1 MTATADRD
9 PAAPDARAANL
20 TVAALRLALLP
31 IALVALSGRHGDLG
45 VDLYPYLVVVLAVY
59 GVAMLALGLRRDRP
73 PPAPLAQALVDLVLI
88 SALVYTSGGAS
99 SPLRFAFYVLPI
111 IAALRLSPVLT
122 ACWTALALIAYL
134 VVTIPHPGTRL
145 PADEKLIV
153 TESLTLL
160 WVGAAAVM
168 VSTLVG
174 RRARRFAALAASRRE
189 LVQQLLDA
197 EARERRRL
205 AQVLHD
211 GAIQNVL
218 LARQEVTDL
227 QRGVDGA
234 GERAKDA
241 LDETHQQLRDE
252 VFAMHPV
259 GLERAGCAAVLQH
272 FGDEAARRGRFT
284 ARVRVEPAVA
294 QTHDALLFASAREL
308 LTNAAKHA
316 HATHVD
322 VALGADNGS
331 LRLRISDDGVGFA
344 PERLSQAVAGGHV
357 GLAVIGERIR
367 AVGGELA
374 IDSVQGRGTTITA
387 TIPSPPPTPR

>member
-1 MTATADRD
+1 MSASAQRD

-20 TVAALRLALLP
+20 AIAALRLALVP
-31 IALVALSGRHGDLG
+31 IALVALSNRQRDLG
-45 VDLYPYLVVVLAVY
+45 VDLYPYLVVALAIY
-59 GVAMLALGLRRDRP
+59 GLAMLALGLRRDRT

-88 SALVYTSGGAS
+88 AALVYTSGGAT

-111 IAALRLSPVLT
+111 IAALRLSPMLT
-122 ACWTALALIAYL
+122 AGWTGLALVAYL
-134 VVTIPHPGTRL
+134 MVTIPHPGSRL
-145 PADEKLIV
+145 PADTKLIV
-153 TESLTLL
+153 EESLTLI

-174 RRARRFAALAASRRE
+174 RRARRFAALATSRRE
-189 LVQQLLDA
+189 LVRQLLGA
-197 EARERRRL
+197 EARERHRL

-227 QRGVDGA
+227 QRGVTDA
-234 GERAKDA
+234 GERAKGA

-259 GLERAGCAAVLQH
+259 GLERAGSAAVLQH

-284 ARVRVEPAVA
+284 ARVRVEPAAA
-294 QTHDALLFASAREL
+294 QTHDALLFASAREI

-331 LRLRISDDGVGFA
+331 LRLRISDDGVGFG
-344 PERLSQAVAGGHV
+344 PERLGQALAGGHI
-357 GLAVIGERIR
+357 GLAAIGERIR
-367 AVGGELA
+367 AVGGDLV
-374 IDSVQGRGTTITA
+374 IDSEQGRGTTITA
-387 TIPSPPPTPR
+387 TIPSLPLTPR